1 MGEGVGGGHGGVE
14 VNSGYKYAS
23 LVTVITVIHHQS
35 NGDTCKEME
44 PGEKPPY
51 FFLKKHATRAR

>member
-1 MGEGVGGGHGGVE
+1 MGGGHGGVE
-14 VNSGYKYAS
+14 VNSGYKYAN

-44 PGEKPPY
+44 PGEKRP
-51 FFLKKHATRAR
+51 